1 MQEHFDL
8 WHKFKQ
14 FNMNLLNSISSI
26 MTPNPIC
33 VDIHDTLT
41 IVDRLFKENHIH
53 HLPVISSG
61 KLVGMLSKSDF
72 LFFRHGFSDE
82 QSKLEDEVRMNN
94 FLAKDIMTKRLAKLE
109 PSDKI
114 NVALEVFKEN
124 LFHALPIVENDKI
137 IGIVSTFDIIRKLA
151 IDSEATASYD

>member
-1 MQEHFDL
+1 MPDHFDL

-14 FNMNLLNSISSI
+14 FNMNLLNTVSSI

-33 VDIHDTLT
+33 VDINDSLT
-41 IVDRLFKENHIH
+41 VVDRIFKENRIH

-72 LFFRHGFSDE
+72 LFFRHGFSND

-94 FLAKDIMTKRLAKLE
+94 FSAKDIMTKRLAKLE
-109 PSDKI
+109 PNDKI
-114 NVALEVFKEN
+114 NVALEVFNEN
-124 LFHALPIVENDKI
+124 LFHAIPIVDNDKI
-137 IGIVSTFDIIRKLA
+137 IGIVSTFDIIKKLA
-151 IDSEATASYD
+151 IDAEASATYD